1 MQASKTSSSF
11 ARAVP
16 GRLLVATLTL
26 ALAAGLVQTVS
37 AAPPEGHGPGMR
49 HEMMGGHR
57 GDHMG
62 GMGGMGAMGAMGGMV
77 EGRRLE
83 RMLDMVKATPEQR
96 AQIKPILE
104 AARTDMKT
112 IREAGGRLREQGAAL
127 FAQPTVDA
135 NAVEALRLQML
146 AQHDQVSKRM
156 SQAMIDVSRVLTP
169 EQRKL
174 MADRMAQRRGMM
186 EQRHGGADKAKS

>member
-1 MQASKTSSSF
+1 MQASKSLSSF
-11 ARAVP
+11 AVP

-26 ALAAGLVQTVS
+26 ALAAGFVQTVS

-57 GDHMG
+57 GEHMG
-62 GMGGMGAMGAMGGMV
+62 GMGMGGMGMHD
-77 EGRRLE
+77 GRRME

-96 AQIKPILE
+96 AQIKPIVE
-104 AARTDMKT
+104 AARTDMKA
-112 IREAGGRLREQGAAL
+112 IHESGGSLREQGAAL

-135 NAVEALRLQML
+135 LAVEALRQKML
-146 AQHDQVSKRM
+146 AQHDQASKRM
-156 SQAMIDVSRVLTP
+156 SLAMIEVSRVLTP

-186 EQRHGGADKAKS
+186 EHRRGGADKAKS